1 MRVKVLCNK
10 VLSVR
15 VKVLS
20 VRVKELCNKMK
31 GKEMAGLRYWLRPR
45 ATKRQEWRL
54 CSAVFINDFVEQ

>member
-45 ATKRQEWRL
+45 ANKEAGMA
-54 CSAVFINDFVEQ
+54 AVQGYFCN